1 MANTIDDYTKARKL
15 GNKEYQKALS
25 EGHYPY
31 LPALDYMLGSR
42 TTMAEEYV
50 GIKEIPLSL
59 VVGTVT
65 QGRQDSFARN
75 FMPILPPETEFGQ
88 KWINLM
94 DYQTSHGIS
103 DAIKATE
110 FMGKFYVLEGNKRVS
125 VLKFLEQ
132 PTIMAEVTR
141 VLPPK
146 SDDIEVIIYYEFLK
160 FYKCTGIYDITFSES
175 GCYEKLAEAVGKD
188 LESPWDEDTVKDLKS
203 AFLNFTTAYMGGGG
217 KALSIT
223 IGDAFLI
230 YIGIYKFESLIN
242 TPADE
247 IKKNLTPIWQE
258 IRIKANGDQIAFS
271 EEPQLQKKTVIPI
284 IDTLI
289 KKPSYSEKNPL
300 KILFLYDGDSTK
312 SRWINGHEQGRKY
325 LEEKFPGIVKTLTCD
340 CKTTEEEFDEAVE
353 AAAEDG
359 ADMIITT
366 SPIQMEHALRAAVK
380 HPNIK
385 FMNCS
390 VHISHGAVRTYYG
403 RMYEAKFVLG
413 VLAATLSK
421 DHRIGYVSTYPICGN
436 IANINAFAMGAAMI
450 DPEAKIYLTWSCL
463 KEGYWREFIKENG
476 LKIVS
481 GPDLIKPQD
490 KNDNEYG
497 LYQVD
502 DNGEITNL
510 AFPVW
515 NWGKYYELIVQ
526 TILNDA
532 WDAEGEKDK
541 AVNYWWGM
549 SSGVIDVF
557 RCDTIPYSTN
567 KLVKAI
573 QKTITA
579 DLCNPFDGELRSQD
593 GLIKPSDSPRLSNEE
608 IINMNWLNDN
618 VIGSIP
624 GFDELTEKAQQ
635 TVRANGM
642 PIVTRG
648 EITE

>member
-15 GNKEYQKALS
+15 GTKEYQKALS
-25 EGHYPY
+25 EGHHPY

-88 KWINLM
+88 KWMSLM

-125 VLKFLEQ
+125 VLKFLGQ

-203 AFLNFTTAYMGGGG
+203 AYLNFTTAYMGGGG

-300 KILFLYDGDSTK
+300 KILFLYDGDSSK

-366 SPIQMEHALRAAVK
+366 SPIQMEHTLRAAVK

-403 RMYEAKFVLG
+403 RMYEAKLVLG

-436 IANINAFAMGAAMI
+436 IANINAFAIGAAMI
-450 DPEAKIYLTWSCL
+450 DPEAKMVSVNYGKNPDYYLDAPIKITARFTIPSYAVKTTDGAL
-463 KEGYWREFIKENG
+463 LYKPVSGRLYNRAKTFLRVNTDLPEREFGFKDSCSRLVEADENVTVPKG
-476 LKIVS
+476 MRLASPSGDNVSSDAADFSGKIAQTGSTVNISTSIALKKRV
-481 GPDLIKPQD
+481 
-490 KNDNEYG
+490 
-497 LYQVD
+497 
-502 DNGEITNL
+502 
-510 AFPVW
+510 
-515 NWGKYYELIVQ
+515 YE
-526 TILNDA
+526 
-532 WDAEGEKDK
+532 AEDYPGFKK
-541 AVNYWWGM
+541 AVEAW
-549 SSGVIDVF
+549 
-557 RCDTIPYSTN
+557 
-567 KLVKAI
+567 
-573 QKTITA
+573 KTIEENTIV
-579 DLCNPFDGELRSQD
+579 
-593 GLIKPSDSPRLSNEE
+593 IK
-608 IINMNWLNDN
+608 
-618 VIGSIP
+618 
-624 GFDELTEKAQQ
+624 
-635 TVRANGM
+635 
-642 PIVTRG
+642 
-648 EITE
+648 